1 MEIPPV
7 VEVVPYNEEWPTFY
21 EAEAEK
27 IRAAIGQNCVTIH
40 HIGSTAVPGL
50 DAKPIIDILVVVKNI
65 LHVDQAA
72 DDLALHGYVAKG
84 EHGIPFRRFFHRRAE
99 LPKANVH
106 VFEEGNPEIARHIHF
121 RNYLKNNGDSLRQYA
136 KLKQTLAQKHAND
149 IDAYTIGKDA
159 FVKSI
164 DQKSGSTELR
174 LRRPLSEADWQLVS
188 AYRSQQPYAQSRIH
202 FLLYRGV
209 QPIGYAEVQ
218 QKAIASFVLDQG
230 YEQYKEPFVDLLSR
244 WIAQQIDV

>member
-27 IRAAIGQNCVTIH
+27 IRAAIGQNCVTVH

-50 DAKPIIDILVVVKNI
+50 AAKPIIDILVVVKNI

-72 DDLALHGYVAKG
+72 DDLALHGYAAKG
-84 EHGIPFRRFFHRRAE
+84 ENGIPFRRFFHKRAE

-106 VFEEGNPEIARHIHF
+106 IYEEGNPEIARHLHF
-121 RNYLKNNGDSLRQYA
+121 REHLKKNPDSLRTYA
-136 KLKQTLAQKHAND
+136 NLKQALAKKHAHD
-149 IDAYTIGKDA
+149 IDAYTIGKEA

-164 DQKSGSTELR
+164 DQQAGSTALR
-174 LRRPLSEADWQLVS
+174 LRRPLSDEDWQLVGR
-188 AYRSQQPYAQSRIH
+188 YRSRQPYLREKNH

-218 QKAIASFVLDQG
+218 QKAISTLVLDLG
-230 YEQYKEPFVDLLSR
+230 YEQYKDPFVDLLSS
-244 WIAQQIDV
+244 WIAQQIGF